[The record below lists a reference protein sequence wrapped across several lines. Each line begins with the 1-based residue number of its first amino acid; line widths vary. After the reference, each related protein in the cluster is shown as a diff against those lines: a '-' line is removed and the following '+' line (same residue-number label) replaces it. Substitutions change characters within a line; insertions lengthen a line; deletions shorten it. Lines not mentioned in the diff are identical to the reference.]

1 MKDDNDIFVP
11 GDMFILVQ
19 NDVFLRY
26 PSYGIIDLV
35 LSKRE
40 SRTNRILVYR
50 TRINFQIEKEKSCM
64 KNATSQIQTLD
75 GYYYKPWQKI
85 KLGE

>member
-50 TRINFQIEKEKSCM
+50 TRINFQIEKK
-64 KNATSQIQTLD
+64 KVA
-75 GYYYKPWQKI
+75 
-85 KLGE
+85 